1 MGEGNLSLNFI
12 KIMANEFVARKG
24 IISLGGI
31 TFPST
36 GINTTYTVGVNDYLI
51 DVTGNTI
58 TVTLPTA
65 VGVNGKNYVIKN
77 RGTGVVTVSTT
88 SSQTIDGANSKSLN
102 NNDSIEVISD
112 GSNWIIAAGTGTATS
127 STTAKSGIVSNTTF
141 TGTPL
146 NYQVS
151 FTSAFP
157 SSNYSVT
164 VTGGDARVW
173 TVESI
178 TVNGFI
184 INSNS
189 NTGLLYPTYW
199 IATLNVS

>member
-1 MGEGNLSLNFI
+1 
-12 KIMANEFVARKG
+12 MAKDFVVRNGLK
-24 IISLGGI
+24 SLGGI
-31 TFPST
+31 IFPLT
-36 GINTTYTVGVNDYLI
+36 GITVTYLVKEEDYLI
-51 DVTGNTI
+51 DVTGNTV

-65 VGVNGKNYVIKN
+65 VGVNGQNYIIKN
-77 RGTGVVTVSTT
+77 RGTGVVTVATT
-88 SSQTIDGANSKSLN
+88 SSQTIDGANTKSLN

-112 GSNWIIAAGTGTATS
+112 GSNWIIGAGTGTVTS
-127 STTAKSGIVSNTTF
+127 STTAKSGIVSNTTW

-157 SSNYSVT
+157 NTNYSVT

>member
-1 MGEGNLSLNFI
+1 
-12 KIMANEFVARKG
+12 MANEFVARKG

-31 TFPST
+31 TFPAT
-36 GINTTYTVGVNDYLI
+36 GITASYNVGVNDYLI

-65 VGVNGKNYVIKN
+65 TGINGKNYVIKN
-77 RGTGVVTVSTT
+77 RGTGVVTVATT
-88 SSQTIDGANSKSLN
+88 SGQTIDGVVSKTLIY
-102 NNDSIEVISD
+102 NDSVEVISD
-112 GSNWIIAAGTGTATS
+112 GSNWIIAAGTGTS
-127 STTAKSGIVSNTTF
+127 STTTKSGIVSDSTF

-146 NYQVS
+146 NYQVLFS
-151 FTSAFP
+151 SAFP
-157 SSNYSVT
+157 NTSYSVT

-173 TVESI
+173 TVESV

-184 INSNS
+184 LNSNS

>member
-1 MGEGNLSLNFI
+1 MG
-12 KIMANEFVARKG
+12 KDFVVRNGLK
-24 IISLGGI
+24 SLGGI
-31 TFPST
+31 TFPLT
-36 GINTTYTVGVNDYLI
+36 GITATYLVKEEDYLI
-51 DVTGNTI
+51 DVTGNTV

-77 RGTGVVTVSTT
+77 NGSGVVTVATT
-88 SSQTIDGANSKSLN
+88 SGQTIDGANTKSLN

-112 GSNWIIAAGTGTATS
+112 GSNWIIAAGTGTVIS
-127 STTAKSGIVSNTTF
+127 STTAKSGIVSNSTW

-173 TVESI
+173 TIESV

>member
-1 MGEGNLSLNFI
+1 
-12 KIMANEFVARKG
+12 MANEF
-24 IISLGGI
+24 IIRNGLKSLGGI
-31 TFPST
+31 TFPAT
-36 GINTTYTVGVNDYLI
+36 GINATYTVGVNDYLI
-51 DVTGNTI
+51 DITGNTI

-77 RGTGVVTVSTT
+77 RGTGVVTVATT

-102 NNDSIEVISD
+102 NNDGIEIISD

-127 STTAKSGIVSNTTF
+127 STTAKSGIVSNTTW

-157 SSNYSVT
+157 STNYSVT
-164 VTGGDARVW
+164 VTGGDARSW
-173 TVESI
+173 TVESV

>member
-1 MGEGNLSLNFI
+1 
-12 KIMANEFVARKG
+12 MANEFVIRNGLK
-24 IISLGGI
+24 SLGGI
-31 TFPST
+31 TFPAT
-36 GINTTYTVGVNDYLI
+36 GINATYTVGVNDYLI
-51 DVTGNTI
+51 DITGNTI

-77 RGTGVVTVSTT
+77 RGTGVVTVATT
-88 SSQTIDGANSKSLN
+88 SSQTIDGLSSKILN
-102 NNDSIEVISD
+102 NNDSIEIVSD
-112 GSNWIIAAGTGTATS
+112 GSNWIIAAGTGTVTS
-127 STTAKSGIVSNTTF
+127 STTSKSGIVSNTTW
-141 TGTPL
+141 TGSPL
-146 NYQVS
+146 NYQVT

-157 SSNYSVT
+157 STNYSVT

-173 TVESI
+173 TIESRG
-178 TVNGFI
+178 TTGFI

>member
-1 MGEGNLSLNFI
+1 
-12 KIMANEFVARKG
+12 MAKDFVVRNGLK
-24 IISLGGI
+24 SLGGI
-31 TFPST
+31 TFPLT
-36 GINTTYTVGVNDYLI
+36 GISVTYLVKEEDYLI
-51 DVTGNTI
+51 DVTGNTV

-77 RGTGVVTVSTT
+77 RGTGVVTVATT
-88 SSQTIDGANSKSLN
+88 SSQTIDGANTKSLN

-112 GSNWIIAAGTGTATS
+112 GNNWIIAAGTGTATS
-127 STTAKSGIVSNTTF
+127 STTAKSGIVSNTTW
-141 TGTPL
+141 TGSPL

-157 SSNYSVT
+157 NTNYSVT

>member
-1 MGEGNLSLNFI
+1 
-12 KIMANEFVARKG
+12 MANEF
-24 IISLGGI
+24 IIRNGLKSLGGI
-31 TFPST
+31 TFPAT
-36 GINTTYTVGVNDYLI
+36 GINATYTVGVNDYLI
-51 DVTGNTI
+51 DITGNTI

-77 RGTGVVTVSTT
+77 RGTGVVTVATD

-102 NNDSIEVISD
+102 NNDSIEIVSD
-112 GSNWIIAAGTGTATS
+112 GSNWIIAAGTGTVTS
-127 STTAKSGIVSNTTF
+127 STTAKSGIVSNTTW
-141 TGTPL
+141 TGSPL
-146 NYQVS
+146 NYQVT

-157 SSNYSVT
+157 STNYSVT
-164 VTGGDARVW
+164 VTGGDARSW
-173 TVESI
+173 TVESV

>member
-1 MGEGNLSLNFI
+1 MS
-12 KIMANEFVARKG
+12 NEFVARKG

-31 TFPST
+31 TFPAT
-36 GINTTYTVGVNDYLI
+36 GITASYNVGVNDYLI

-65 VGVNGKNYVIKN
+65 IGINGKNYVIKN
-77 RGTGVVTVSTT
+77 SGNGVVTVATT
-88 SSQTIDGANSKSLN
+88 SEQTIDSLSSKSLK

-112 GSNWIIAAGTGTATS
+112 GSNWIIAAGTGTVTS
-127 STTAKSGIVSNTTF
+127 STTTKSGVVSNSIF

-146 NYQVS
+146 NYQVIFAS
-151 FTSAFP
+151 PFINT
-157 SSNYSVT
+157 NYSVT

-173 TVESI
+173 TVESV

-184 INSNS
+184 INSNT

-199 IATLNVS
+199 VASLNVS

>member
-1 MGEGNLSLNFI
+1 
-12 KIMANEFVARKG
+12 MANEFVGRKG

-31 TFPST
+31 TFPAT
-36 GINTTYTVGVNDYLI
+36 GITESYTVGVNDYLI

-65 VGVNGKNYVIKN
+65 VGINGKNYVIKN
-77 RGTGVVTVSTT
+77 SGNGVVTVATT
-88 SSQTIDGANSKSLN
+88 SAQTIDNVSSKSLR
-102 NNDSIEVISD
+102 NNDSIEIVSD
-112 GSNWIIAAGTGTATS
+112 GSNWVIVAGTGTVTS
-127 STTAKSGIVSNTTF
+127 STTTKSGIVSNTTF

-146 NYQVS
+146 NYQVV

-157 SSNYSVT
+157 NTNYSVT
-164 VTGGDARVW
+164 VTGGDARLW
-173 TVESI
+173 TVETV

-184 INSNS
+184 LNSNS

>member
-1 MGEGNLSLNFI
+1 
-12 KIMANEFVARKG
+12 MANDFVVRNGLK
-24 IISLGGI
+24 SLGGI
-31 TFPST
+31 TFPLT
-36 GINTTYTVGVNDYLI
+36 GITTTYTVKDDDYLI
-51 DVTGNTI
+51 DITGNTI

-77 RGTGVVTVSTT
+77 RGTGVVTVATT

-102 NNDSIEVISD
+102 NNDSIEIVSD
-112 GSNWIIAAGTGTATS
+112 GSNWIIAAGTGTVTS
-127 STTAKSGIVSNTTF
+127 STTAKSGIVSNTTW
-141 TGTPL
+141 TGSPL
-146 NYQVS
+146 NYQVT

-157 SSNYSVT
+157 STNYSVT
-164 VTGGDARVW
+164 VTGGDARSW
-173 TVESI
+173 TVESV

>member
-1 MGEGNLSLNFI
+1 MS
-12 KIMANEFVARKG
+12 NEFVARKG

-31 TFPST
+31 TFPAT
-36 GINTTYTVGVNDYLI
+36 GITASYTVGVNDYLI

-65 VGVNGKNYVIKN
+65 VGINGKNYVIKN
-77 RGTGVVTVSTT
+77 SGNGVVTVATT
-88 SSQTIDGANSKSLN
+88 SGQTIDNASSKSLK

-112 GSNWIIAAGTGTATS
+112 GSNWIIAAGTGSVTS
-127 STTAKSGIVSNTTF
+127 STTTKSGIVSNSIF

-146 NYQVS
+146 NYQVN

-157 SSNYSVT
+157 NTNYSVT

-173 TVESI
+173 TVESV

-199 IATLNVS
+199 VATLNVS

>member
-1 MGEGNLSLNFI
+1 
-12 KIMANEFVARKG
+12 MANEF
-24 IISLGGI
+24 IIRNGLKSLGGI
-31 TFPST
+31 TFPIT
-36 GINTTYTVGVNDYLI
+36 EINANYNVDTNDYLI

-58 TVTLPTA
+58 TVTLPPA
-65 VGVNGKNYVIKN
+65 ASIDGKNYVIKN
-77 RGTGVVTVSTT
+77 SGSGVVTVATT
-88 SSQTIDGANSKSLN
+88 SGQTIDGASTKSLK
-102 NNDSIEVISD
+102 NNDSIEVISN
-112 GSNWIIAAGTGTATS
+112 GSNWIIAAGTGTVTS
-127 STTAKSGIVSNTTF
+127 STTAKSGIVSNTTW

-157 SSNYSVT
+157 NTNYSVT

-173 TVESI
+173 TVESV

>member
-1 MGEGNLSLNFI
+1 
-12 KIMANEFVARKG
+12 MANEFVARKG

-31 TFPST
+31 TFPAK
-36 GINTTYTVGVNDYLI
+36 GITSSYTVGVNDYLV

-65 VGVNGKNYVIKN
+65 VGINGKNYVIKN
-77 RGTGVVTVSTT
+77 SGNGVVTVATT
-88 SSQTIDGANSKSLN
+88 SSQTIDGANTKSLN

-112 GSNWIIAAGTGTATS
+112 GSNWIIAAGTGTVTS
-127 STTAKSGIVSNTTF
+127 STTAKSGIVSNTTW

-146 NYQVS
+146 NYQVIFAS
-151 FTSAFP
+151 PFINT
-157 SSNYSVT
+157 NYSVT

-173 TVESI
+173 TIESV

-184 INSNS
+184 INSNT

>member
-1 MGEGNLSLNFI
+1 MG
-12 KIMANEFVARKG
+12 KDFVVRNGLK
-24 IISLGGI
+24 SLGGI
-31 TFPST
+31 TFPLT
-36 GINTTYTVGVNDYLI
+36 GITATYLVKEEDYLI
-51 DVTGNTI
+51 DVTGNTV

-65 VGVNGKNYVIKN
+65 VGVNGQNYVIKN
-77 RGTGVVTVSTT
+77 NGSGVVTVATT
-88 SSQTIDGANSKSLN
+88 SGQTIDGANTKSLN

-112 GSNWIIAAGTGTATS
+112 GSNWIIAAGTGTVTS
-127 STTAKSGIVSNTTF
+127 STTAKSGIVSNSTW
-141 TGTPL
+141 TGTPY
-146 NYQVS
+146 NYQIS

-157 SSNYSVT
+157 NTNYSVT

-173 TVESI
+173 TVESV

>member
-1 MGEGNLSLNFI
+1 MG
-12 KIMANEFVARKG
+12 KDFVVRNGLK
-24 IISLGGI
+24 SLGGI
-31 TFPST
+31 TFPLT
-36 GINTTYTVGVNDYLI
+36 GITATYLVKEEDYLI
-51 DVTGNTI
+51 DITGNTI

-65 VGVNGKNYVIKN
+65 VGVNGQNYVIKN
-77 RGTGVVTVSTT
+77 RGTGVVTVATT
-88 SSQTIDGANSKSLN
+88 SSQTIDGANTKSLN

-112 GSNWIIAAGTGTATS
+112 GSNWIIAAGTGTVTS
-127 STTAKSGIVSNTTF
+127 STTAKSGIVSNTTW
-141 TGTPL
+141 TGSPL
-146 NYQVS
+146 NYQVV

-157 SSNYSVT
+157 NTNYSVT

-173 TVESI
+173 TIESV

>member
-1 MGEGNLSLNFI
+1 
-12 KIMANEFVARKG
+12 MANEF
-24 IISLGGI
+24 IIRNGLKSLGGI
-31 TFPST
+31 TFPAT
-36 GINTTYTVGVNDYLI
+36 GINATYTVGVNDYLI
-51 DVTGNTI
+51 DITGNTI

-77 RGTGVVTVSTT
+77 RGTGVVTVATT

-102 NNDSIEVISD
+102 NNDSIEIVSD
-112 GSNWIIAAGTGTATS
+112 GSNWIIAAGTGTVTS
-127 STTAKSGIVSNTTF
+127 STTAKSGIVSNTTW
-141 TGTPL
+141 TGSPL
-146 NYQVS
+146 NYQVT

-157 SSNYSVT
+157 STNYSVT
-164 VTGGDARVW
+164 VTGGDARSW
-173 TVESI
+173 TVESV

>member
-1 MGEGNLSLNFI
+1 
-12 KIMANEFVARKG
+12 MANEF
-24 IISLGGI
+24 IIRNGLKSLGGI
-31 TFPST
+31 TFPAT
-36 GINTTYTVGVNDYLI
+36 GINATYTVGVNDYLI
-51 DVTGNTI
+51 DITGNTT

-77 RGTGVVTVSTT
+77 RGTGVVTVETA

-102 NNDSIEVISD
+102 NNDGIEIISD

-127 STTAKSGIVSNTTF
+127 STTAKSGIVSNTTW
-141 TGTPL
+141 TGSPL
-146 NYQVS
+146 NYQVT

-157 SSNYSVT
+157 STNYSVT
-164 VTGGDARVW
+164 VTGGDARSW
-173 TVESI
+173 TVESV

>member
-1 MGEGNLSLNFI
+1 MG
-12 KIMANEFVARKG
+12 KDFVVRNGLK
-24 IISLGGI
+24 SLGGI
-31 TFPST
+31 TLPLT
-36 GINTTYTVGVNDYLI
+36 GITATYLVKEEDYLI
-51 DVTGNTI
+51 DVTGNTV

-65 VGVNGKNYVIKN
+65 VGVNGQNYVIKN
-77 RGTGVVTVSTT
+77 RGTGVVTVATT
-88 SSQTIDGANSKSLN
+88 SSQTIDGSNSKSLN
-102 NNDSIEVISD
+102 NNDGIEIISD
-112 GSNWIIAAGTGTATS
+112 GSNWIIAAGTGTVTS
-127 STTAKSGIVSNTTF
+127 STTAKSGIVSNTTW
-141 TGTPL
+141 TGSPL
-146 NYQVS
+146 NYQVV

-157 SSNYSVT
+157 NTNYSVT

-173 TVESI
+173 TVESV

>member
-1 MGEGNLSLNFI
+1 L
-12 KIMANEFVARKG
+12 K
-24 IISLGGI
+24 SLGGI
-31 TFPST
+31 TFPAT
-36 GINTTYTVGVNDYLI
+36 GINATYTVGVNDYLI
-51 DVTGNTI
+51 DITGNTI

-77 RGTGVVTVSTT
+77 RGTGVVTVETT

-102 NNDSIEVISD
+102 NNDGIEIISD

-127 STTAKSGIVSNTTF
+127 STTAKSGIVSNTTW

-157 SSNYSVT
+157 STNYSVT
-164 VTGGDARVW
+164 VTGGDARSW
-173 TVESI
+173 TVESV

>member
-1 MGEGNLSLNFI
+1 
-12 KIMANEFVARKG
+12 MANEF
-24 IISLGGI
+24 IIRNGLKSLGGI
-31 TFPST
+31 TFPIT
-36 GINTTYTVGVNDYLI
+36 EINTNYNVGVNDYLI

-58 TVTLPTA
+58 TVTLPPA
-65 VGVNGKNYVIKN
+65 VVIDGKNYVIKN
-77 RGTGVVTVSTT
+77 NGSGVVTVATT
-88 SSQTIDGANSKSLN
+88 SGQTIDGASTKSLK

-112 GSNWIIAAGTGTATS
+112 GSNWIIAAGTGTVTS
-127 STTAKSGIVSNTTF
+127 STTAKSGIVSNTTW

-164 VTGGDARVW
+164 ITGGDARVW
-173 TVESI
+173 TVESV

>member
-1 MGEGNLSLNFI
+1 
-12 KIMANEFVARKG
+12 MANEFVIRNGLK
-24 IISLGGI
+24 SLGGI
-31 TFPST
+31 TFPAT
-36 GINTTYTVGVNDYLI
+36 GINATYTVGVNDYLI
-51 DVTGNTI
+51 DITGNTI

-77 RGTGVVTVSTT
+77 RGTGVVTVETT

-102 NNDSIEVISD
+102 NNDGIEIISD

-127 STTAKSGIVSNTTF
+127 STTAKSGIVSNTTW
-141 TGTPL
+141 TGSPL
-146 NYQVS
+146 NYQVT

-157 SSNYSVT
+157 STNYSVT
-164 VTGGDARVW
+164 VTGGDARSW
-173 TVESI
+173 TVESV

>member
-1 MGEGNLSLNFI
+1 MS
-12 KIMANEFVARKG
+12 NEFVARKG

-31 TFPST
+31 TFPAK
-36 GINTTYTVGVNDYLI
+36 GITSSYTVGVNDYLI

-65 VGVNGKNYVIKN
+65 IGINGKNYVIKN
-77 RGTGVVTVSTT
+77 SGNGVVTVATT
-88 SSQTIDGANSKSLN
+88 SEQTIDSLSSKSLK

-112 GSNWIIAAGTGTATS
+112 GSNWIIAAGTGTVTS
-127 STTAKSGIVSNTTF
+127 STTTKSGVVSNSIF

-146 NYQVS
+146 NYQVIFAS
-151 FTSAFP
+151 PFINT
-157 SSNYSVT
+157 NYSVT

-173 TVESI
+173 TVESV

-184 INSNS
+184 INSNT

-199 IATLNVS
+199 VASLNVS

>member
-1 MGEGNLSLNFI
+1 
-12 KIMANEFVARKG
+12 MANEF
-24 IISLGGI
+24 IIRNGLKSLGGI
-31 TFPST
+31 TFPAT
-36 GINTTYTVGVNDYLI
+36 GINATYTVGVNDYLI
-51 DVTGNTI
+51 DITGNTI

-77 RGTGVVTVSTT
+77 RGTGVVTVETT

-102 NNDSIEVISD
+102 NNDSIEIVSD
-112 GSNWIIAAGTGTATS
+112 GSNWIIAAGTGTVTS
-127 STTAKSGIVSNTTF
+127 STTAKSGIVSNTTW
-141 TGTPL
+141 TGSPL
-146 NYQVS
+146 NYQVT

-157 SSNYSVT
+157 STNYSVT
-164 VTGGDARVW
+164 VTGGDARSW
-173 TVESI
+173 TVESV

>member
-1 MGEGNLSLNFI
+1 
-12 KIMANEFVARKG
+12 MANEF
-24 IISLGGI
+24 IIRNGLKSLGGI
-31 TFPST
+31 TFPAT
-36 GINTTYTVGVNDYLI
+36 GINATYTVGVNDYLI
-51 DVTGNTI
+51 DITGNTI

-77 RGTGVVTVSTT
+77 RGTGVVTVATT

-102 NNDSIEVISD
+102 NNDSIEIVSD

-127 STTAKSGIVSNTTF
+127 STTAKSGIVSNTTW
-141 TGTPL
+141 TGSPL

-157 SSNYSVT
+157 NTNYSVT

-173 TVESI
+173 TIESV

>member
-1 MGEGNLSLNFI
+1 
-12 KIMANEFVARKG
+12 MANDFVVRNGLK
-24 IISLGGI
+24 SLGGI
-31 TFPST
+31 TFPLT
-36 GINTTYTVGVNDYLI
+36 GITTTYTVKDDDYLI
-51 DVTGNTI
+51 DITGNTI

-65 VGVNGKNYVIKN
+65 VGFSGKNYVIKN
-77 RGTGVVTVSTT
+77 RGTGVVTVGTA
-88 SSQTIDGANSKSLN
+88 SSQTIDGSSSKILN
-102 NNDSIEVISD
+102 NNDSIEIVSD
-112 GSNWIIAAGTGTATS
+112 GSNWIIAAGTGTVTS
-127 STTAKSGIVSNTTF
+127 STTAKSGIVSNTTW

-157 SSNYSVT
+157 STNYSVT

-173 TVESI
+173 TIESRGI
-178 TVNGFI
+178 TGFI

>member
-1 MGEGNLSLNFI
+1 MG
-12 KIMANEFVARKG
+12 KDFVVRNGLK
-24 IISLGGI
+24 SLGGI
-31 TFPST
+31 TFPLT
-36 GINTTYTVGVNDYLI
+36 GITATYLVKEEDYLI
-51 DVTGNTI
+51 DVTGNTV

-65 VGVNGKNYVIKN
+65 VGVNGQNYVIKN
-77 RGTGVVTVSTT
+77 RGTGVVTVATT
-88 SSQTIDGANSKSLN
+88 SSQTIDGANTKSLN

-112 GSNWIIAAGTGTATS
+112 GSNWIIAAGTGTVTS
-127 STTAKSGIVSNTTF
+127 STTAKSGIVSNTTW
-141 TGTPL
+141 TGSPL
-146 NYQVS
+146 NYQVV

-157 SSNYSVT
+157 NTNYSVT

-173 TVESI
+173 TIESV

>member
-1 MGEGNLSLNFI
+1 
-12 KIMANEFVARKG
+12 MANEFVVRKG
-24 IISLGGI
+24 IKSLGGVI
-31 TFPST
+31 FPVT
-36 GINTTYTVGVNDYLI
+36 GINSTYTVDTNDYLI
-51 DVTGNTI
+51 DITGNTI

-77 RGTGVVTVSTT
+77 RGTGVVTVATT

-102 NNDSIEVISD
+102 NNDGIEIISD
-112 GSNWIIAAGTGTATS
+112 GSNWIIAAGTGTVTS
-127 STTAKSGIVSNTTF
+127 STTAKSGIVSNTTW
-141 TGTPL
+141 TGSPL
-146 NYQVS
+146 NYQVT

-157 SSNYSVT
+157 STNYSVT

>member
-1 MGEGNLSLNFI
+1 
-12 KIMANEFVARKG
+12 MANEFVARKG
-24 IISLGGI
+24 FISLGGI
-31 TFPST
+31 TFPVT
-36 GINTTYTVGVNDYLI
+36 GINSNYTVGVNDYLI

-65 VGVNGKNYVIKN
+65 VGISGKNYVIKN
-77 RGTGVVTVSTT
+77 NGNGVVTLATT
-88 SSQTIDGANSKSLN
+88 SSQTIDGVTSKSLKS
-102 NNDSIEVISD
+102 NDSIEVVSD
-112 GSNWIIAAGTGTATS
+112 GSNWIIAAGTGSVTS
-127 STTAKSGIVSNTTF
+127 STTTKSGIVSNSTF

-146 NYQVS
+146 NYQVV
-151 FTSAFP
+151 FTSPFINT
-157 SSNYSVT
+157 NYSVT

-199 IATLNVS
+199 VATLNVS